1 MADQIGLMDVLKNPN
16 YINAN
21 KATKKAIFEK
31 YSAKDKNYSDANDA
45 TKSAIRQKFGVDKAE
60 EKEPSMMEKAGKFIG
75 DVSKDVI
82 ESGGIVDIRKFLS
95 PEKAAEAVTT
105 GVSKKIGA
113 PIVKDVS
120 IDPSKIGS
128 QSAGDYASKIMQRG
142 GEGMIAGTGLAPF
155 TGGGSIL
162 AGGAGGALQGLAE
175 ATAADL
181 GLSGD
186 LQQAAGIM
194 GPAAAGFV
202 MSKIPQTSQQINSV
216 LNSDAANAIKSKLAH
231 KAITKALG
239 LPYWT
244 SSIIEKVPKAF
255 EGLKTPDYKAVGK
268 ELGATGETLGIGGTK
283 YTDAANQE
291 LSQLHPDISPAK
303 GEKISNVLY
312 ERAKTAYNDANA
324 EESFLSSPE
333 FKTLHGDIP
342 AEKTKFEEIFQNKK
356 GEAYTGEDVINNL
369 QTGKMENISYKDMDK
384 AREALNKYLLRT
396 TKVEHESNAR
406 EAFTIESAARAK
418 DTLPGLFADNDA
430 KGINKELWNLSKT
443 PEGISIFNNELVN
456 GLKSTNVKSAKILW
470 GKIGPNVKDK
480 MEVDPKTYKKVT
492 DIINGAKTAQD
503 IDRATR
509 IIRRF
514 AAPAVATV
522 TVESYKDKQ

>member
-1 MADQIGLMDVLKNPN
+1 MGLMEVLKDPN

-21 KATKKAIFEK
+21 EATKKAIFDK
-31 YSAKDKNYSDANDA
+31 YSATDKNYTDANDA
-45 TKSAIRQKFGVDKAE
+45 TKTAIRQKFGVEPKE
-60 EKEPSMMEKAGKFIG
+60 ETMLQKAGKKIG
-75 DVSKDVI
+75 DVADEI
-82 ESGGIVDIRKFLS
+82 ISGGGLVDLRKMLT
-95 PEKAAEAVTT
+95 PKGAAEAVTT
-105 GVSKKIGA
+105 DVSKKIGA

-128 QSAGDYASKIMQRG
+128 QTTGDYVSKVMQRG
-142 GEGMIAGTGLAPF
+142 GEGMIAGAGLAPF

-175 ATAADL
+175 AIAADL

-186 LQQAAGIM
+186 LQQAAGVL

-268 ELGATGETLGIGGTK
+268 ELGATGETLGVGGTK

-291 LSQLHPDISPAK
+291 LSQMHPDIAPAK

-333 FKTLHGDIP
+333 FKALHGDTP
-342 AEKTKFEEIFQNKK
+342 AEKTKFEQIFQNKK
-356 GEAYTGEDVINNL
+356 GEAYTGEDVVNNL
-369 QTGKMENISYKDMDK
+369 QSGKMENISYKDMEK
-384 AREALNKYLLRT
+384 ARKSFNDYLKRT
-396 TKVEHESNAR
+396 TGVDHEKVAR

-418 DTLPGLFADNDA
+418 DTLPALFADNDA
-430 KGINKELWNLSKT
+430 AGINKELWNLSKT

-456 GLKSTNVKSAKILW
+456 GLKNSNINPAKVLW
-470 GKIGPNVKDK
+470 GKIGPNVKDR

-492 DIINGAKTAQD
+492 DIIIGAKTAQD